1 MASMRRYLIF
11 QYHRW
16 NLHESDFTIPF
27 TEMQRCTQQN
37 GLTVHQVTAILRICA
52 RTWGPSRRGWC
63 PLQAK
68 IQGEPPRSLRCSKD
82 CLCCDGWFHDGW
94 VMFGL
99 TFHSSR
105 HWIPVH
111 PAAKMHKPSN
121 SSSDLLLPSL
131 TRTSLQV
138 ASNIRS
144 ILTSEVVGGVQ
155 SHWKEFKLCTK
166 TGLGFK
172 IARTMFRVSWIT
184 FPFPSS
190 LTSMYPSINTIIHSH
205 RYCTYLRK
213 SVSPFVTKQ
222 ASANVILNTDLFMR
236 VYTVYTVSPST
247 ATNQCKLT
255 RVEPYFRAWACS
267 PQNSQQSR
275 LLFDLKAEGSER
287 PTS

>member
-1 MASMRRYLIF
+1 MRAISERVVPTAGKDP
-11 QYHRW
+11 RW
-16 NLHESDFTIPF
+16 
-27 TEMQRCTQQN
+27 
-37 GLTVHQVTAILRICA
+37 A
-52 RTWGPSRRGWC
+52 
-63 PLQAK
+63 AK
-68 IQGEPPRSLRCSKD
+68 IFALLQRLP
-82 CLCCDGWFHDGW
+82 CCDGWFRDGW

-99 TFHSSR
+99 KFHSAR
-105 HWIPVH
+105 NWNPVH
-111 PAAKMHKPSN
+111 PAAKIHKPSN
-121 SSSDLLLPSL
+121 SSSDLLLSSL

-144 ILTSEVVGGVQ
+144 ILTSEVVGGAQ
-155 SHWKEFKLCTK
+155 SHWKEFKLCTN

-184 FPFPSS
+184 FRFPSS

-205 RYCTYLRK
+205 RYLRK
-213 SVSPFVTKQ
+213 SVSPFVPKQ
-222 ASANVILNTDLFMR
+222 ASANAILNTDLFIR

-255 RVEPYFRAWACS
+255 LVEPYFQALACS
-267 PQNSQQSR
+267 PQSSQQSR